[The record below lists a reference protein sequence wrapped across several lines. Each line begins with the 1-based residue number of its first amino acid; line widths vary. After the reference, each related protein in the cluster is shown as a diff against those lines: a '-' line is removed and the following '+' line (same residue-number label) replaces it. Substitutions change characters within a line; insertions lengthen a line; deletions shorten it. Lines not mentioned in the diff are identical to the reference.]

1 MEIRIFDTQQQ
12 LNQAFTE
19 WLKEIVRNKDR
30 INVALSGGS
39 TPKSLFDE
47 WSMNHRDDIDWNRI
61 RFFWGDERC
70 VSPEDE
76 QSNYRM
82 SREHLFDN
90 LSIPQSHIFRIHGE
104 NDPDTEAHRYAEVL
118 RNELPIVSGVPVFD
132 VVMLG
137 MGDDG
142 HTASIFPDQLSLW
155 YSDQLCVVGTHPQS
169 GQRRVSLTGKVI
181 NHAQYVALLVTG
193 ENKAEKVAEIIENPQ
208 EAAKKYPAALVQPES
223 GNLVWFLD
231 RSAAQ
236 KLTRQ

>member
-1 MEIRIFDTQQQ
+1 
-12 LNQAFTE
+12 
-19 WLKEIVRNKDR
+19 
-30 INVALSGGS
+30 
-39 TPKSLFDE
+39 
-47 WSMNHRDDIDWNRI
+47 
-61 RFFWGDERC
+61 
-70 VSPEDE
+70 
-76 QSNYRM
+76 M

-231 RSAAQ
+231 RTAAQ
-236 KLTRQ
+236 KLAKQ